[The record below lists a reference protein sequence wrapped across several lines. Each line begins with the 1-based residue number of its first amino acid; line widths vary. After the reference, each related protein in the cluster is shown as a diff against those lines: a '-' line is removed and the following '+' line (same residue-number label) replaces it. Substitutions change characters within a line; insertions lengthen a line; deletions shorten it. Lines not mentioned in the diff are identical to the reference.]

1 MHARFWRWFSSE
13 TQGAPAASAARACLT
28 HSSRVPRLPSLIVS
42 CSRNETHG
50 FPTHVSL
57 GIHACHLT
65 PNDPATRRAQRST
78 LARLLCVACRRAC
91 LVYALPDKRRMLL
104 QRGGQC
110 ALPGPG
116 RPHQDDSDR
125 PGVAI
130 PRRRRRRW
138 LPIGSLAALVPV
150 CVSTVAFPTCL
161 ASMCCMTSSIVP
173 QDQQMIKASHRFS
186 AGSSCSGAGCIAG
199 SAANNAWPSAA
210 AGALAAFV
218 VTAGY
223 AAASVAAAAE
233 ADSAESP
240 SLRI

>member
-1 MHARFWRWFSSE
+1 M
-13 TQGAPAASAARACLT
+13 T

-50 FPTHVSL
+50 FPTHVTL

-65 PNDPATRRAQRST
+65 PNDPATRGAQRST
-78 LARLLCVACRRAC
+78 LARLLCVACCRAC

-104 QRGGQC
+104 QGGGQC

-116 RPHQDDSDR
+116 RPHQNDSDR

-138 LPIGSLAALVPV
+138 LPICGSLAALVPV
-150 CVSTVAFPTCL
+150 CVSTVAFPTCP
-161 ASMCCMTSSIVP
+161 ASMCCMLSSIVP

-186 AGSSCSGAGCIAG
+186 AGSLCSGAGCIAG
-199 SAANNAWPSAA
+199 SAANMAWPSAA

-218 VTAGY
+218 GVTAGC

-233 ADSAESP
+233 VDSAEAP